1 MNKLN
6 PLENIDDWDDDIL
19 KRYPEKTTDKTKKE
33 FRDYQNS
40 NRAKTVREFYKLN
53 HQYQSFEFVSKKK
66 IAF

>member
-19 KRYPEKTTDKTKKE
+19 KRYPEKTTEKTKKE

-40 NRAKTVREFYKLN
+40 NRAKTVGNFIN
-53 HQYQSFEFVSKKK
+53 
-66 IAF
+66 